1 MTNDLSPRL
10 VVLDDPQSLSA
21 EAYRVLRM
29 SLHYATSGTKPRS
42 VLITSADMGA
52 GKSTIT
58 ANLGILLAQ
67 IDRSVLLVDADL
79 RHPVL
84 HTLLQV
90 PGALGLS
97 SYLSGRAALEAVVT
111 RTSVPKLFL
120 MPSGP
125 IPPNPSDLLSSH
137 RMRDLLK
144 TVAEQYDLV
153 LLDSPPVL
161 AASDATTL
169 APVVDGILLVVG
181 SGVPELSLRRA
192 KDQLEAVHG
201 RILGAVV
208 NQREVRHA
216 GHRARGGLSR
226 VPQAA
231 AVRLGGAGRAA
242 ATLGAG
248 AAGTSLRGLRHVG
261 DRARDGLSR
270 VPQAAAVRLGG
281 VGRTVA
287 AYRAGVAETGRRA
300 MSGLAGISQ
309 AGAARLGGAG
319 RAVATLGAGI
329 AGTSH
334 RAGHRAM
341 NGLAGVS
348 RAGAVRLGDA
358 GRAVATLGAG
368 VAGMSL
374 RGLRHVGDRA
384 LGGLSRVPQAAAR
397 LGGAC
402 RAAAAYGAGV
412 AATSHRAGRRATSGL
427 AGVSQAW
434 AARLGGA
441 GRAVATLGAGIAG
454 TSLHGLRHVGDRARD
469 GLSRVP
475 QAAARLRDA
484 SRAVATLGIAVAETS
499 QRQLGYVRDRA
510 LRTTMTTA
518 LSGFATG
525 LALVYI
531 ATGFLGWPAVPL
543 DRTPPVTARAS
554 TGPGPRLAP
563 SAKATSPPRGLA
575 SGPAAEVRHPSAASP
590 ASPPEVVAIRFGVID
605 RRRLDWTWSWRVT
618 IHTPDDTARVN
629 ARIEYIE
636 FQGSTRRLVGYE
648 ELCGLRLAHG
658 RLESIE
664 GIRTIS
670 SADSRRI
677 STMTATVSAATEGA
691 DSTTCHP
698 SSAGGHTPLARGL
711 QVGV

>member
-216 GHRARGGLSR
+216 GHRALDGLSR

-270 VPQAAAVRLGG
+270 VPQAAAVRLGR
-281 VGRTVA
+281 GRPHRGRVPRRGCRDGPPCDE
-287 AYRAGVAETGRRA
+287 RAGRHFSGGGGSSGGRGPGRGHA
-300 MSGLAGISQ
+300 RRWNCRDEPPR
-309 AGAARLGGAG
+309 GAPR
-319 RAVATLGAGI
+319 
-329 AGTSH
+329 
-334 RAGHRAM
+334 
-341 NGLAGVS
+341 
-348 RAGAVRLGDA
+348 DE
-358 GRAVATLGAG
+358 
-368 VAGMSL
+368 
-374 RGLRHVGDRA
+374 
-384 LGGLSRVPQAAAR
+384 
-397 LGGAC
+397 
-402 RAAAAYGAGV
+402 
-412 AATSHRAGRRATSGL
+412 RAGRRVPGGGSSSG
-427 AGVSQAW
+427 
-434 AARLGGA
+434 
-441 GRAVATLGAGIAG
+441 
-454 TSLHGLRHVGDRARD
+454 
-469 GLSRVP
+469 
-475 QAAARLRDA
+475 
-484 SRAVATLGIAVAETS
+484 
-499 QRQLGYVRDRA
+499 
-510 LRTTMTTA
+510 
-518 LSGFATG
+518 
-525 LALVYI
+525 
-531 ATGFLGWPAVPL
+531 
-543 DRTPPVTARAS
+543 
-554 TGPGPRLAP
+554 
-563 SAKATSPPRGLA
+563 
-575 SGPAAEVRHPSAASP
+575 
-590 ASPPEVVAIRFGVID
+590 
-605 RRRLDWTWSWRVT
+605 
-618 IHTPDDTARVN
+618 
-629 ARIEYIE
+629 
-636 FQGSTRRLVGYE
+636 
-648 ELCGLRLAHG
+648 
-658 RLESIE
+658 
-664 GIRTIS
+664 
-670 SADSRRI
+670 
-677 STMTATVSAATEGA
+677 
-691 DSTTCHP
+691 
-698 SSAGGHTPLARGL
+698 
-711 QVGV
+711 

>member
-1 MTNDLSPRL
+1 
-10 VVLDDPQSLSA
+10 
-21 EAYRVLRM
+21 
-29 SLHYATSGTKPRS
+29 
-42 VLITSADMGA
+42 LITSADVGA

-79 RHPVL
+79 RRPVL

-90 PGALGLS
+90 PNVLGLS
-97 SYLSGRAALEAVVT
+97 SYLSGRAMLEAVVT
-111 RTSVPKLFL
+111 RTAVPKLSL

-125 IPPNPSDLLSSH
+125 IPPNASDLLASR
-137 RMRDLLK
+137 RMRDLLEA
-144 TVAEQYDLV
+144 VAEQYDLV

-161 AASDATTL
+161 AVSDATTL

-181 SGVPELSLRRA
+181 SGVPEVSLRRA
-192 KDQLEAVHG
+192 KEQLEAVHG

-208 NQREVRHA
+208 NQREVRRV
-216 GHRARGGLSR
+216 GDRALDGLAR

-231 AVRLGGAGRAA
+231 AAGLGGAGRA
-242 ATLGAG
+242 
-248 AAGTSLRGLRHVG
+248 
-261 DRARDGLSR
+261 
-270 VPQAAAVRLGG
+270 
-281 VGRTVA
+281 VA
-287 AYRAGVAETGRRA
+287 AYGAGVAETSHRAGHRA
-300 MSGLAGISQ
+300 MSGLAGASR

-319 RAVATLGAGI
+319 RAVATLGAGV
-329 AGTSH
+329 AGT
-334 RAGHRAM
+334 
-341 NGLAGVS
+341 
-348 RAGAVRLGDA
+348 
-358 GRAVATLGAG
+358 
-368 VAGMSL
+368 SL
-374 RGLRHVGDRA
+374 RGLRHAGDRA
-384 LGGLSRVPQAAAR
+384 LD
-397 LGGAC
+397 
-402 RAAAAYGAGV
+402 
-412 AATSHRAGRRATSGL
+412 GL
-427 AGVSQAW
+427 A
-434 AARLGGA
+434 RM
-441 GRAVATLGAGIAG
+441 
-454 TSLHGLRHVGDRARD
+454 
-469 GLSRVP
+469 P

-484 SRAVATLGIAVAETS
+484 GRAVATLGIAVAETS
-499 QRQLGYVRDRA
+499 QRQLGYVRDSA

-575 SGPAAEVRHPSAASP
+575 SGPAVEVRHPSAASP

-605 RRRLDWTWSWRVT
+605 RRQPDWTWSWRVT

-670 SADSRRI
+670 AADSRRI
-677 STMTATVSAATEGA
+677 STMTATVSAAAEGA
-691 DSTTCHP
+691 DSATCRP
-698 SSAGGHTPLARGL
+698 RSADGRTPLARGSQL
-711 QVGV
+711 GV

>member
-1 MTNDLSPRL
+1 
-10 VVLDDPQSLSA
+10 
-21 EAYRVLRM
+21 
-29 SLHYATSGTKPRS
+29 
-42 VLITSADMGA
+42 LITSADVGA

-79 RHPVL
+79 RRPVL

-90 PGALGLS
+90 PNVLGLS
-97 SYLSGRAALEAVVT
+97 SYLSGRAMLEAVVT
-111 RTSVPKLFL
+111 RTAVPKLSL

-125 IPPNPSDLLSSH
+125 IPPNPSDLLASR
-137 RMRDLLK
+137 RMRDLLEA
-144 TVAEQYDLV
+144 VAEQYDLV

-161 AASDATTL
+161 AVSDATTL

-181 SGVPELSLRRA
+181 SGVPEVSLRRA
-192 KDQLEAVHG
+192 KEQLEAVHG

-216 GHRARGGLSR
+216 GDRALDGLAR

-231 AVRLGGAGRAA
+231 AAGLGGAGRAV
-242 ATLGAG
+242 ATLGIA
-248 AAGTSLRGLRHVG
+248 
-261 DRARDGLSR
+261 
-270 VPQAAAVRLGG
+270 
-281 VGRTVA
+281 
-287 AYRAGVAETGRRA
+287 VAETSQRAEHRA
-300 MSGLAGISQ
+300 MSGLAGASR

-319 RAVATLGAGI
+319 RAVATLGAGV
-329 AGTSH
+329 AGTSLRGLRH
-334 RAGHRAM
+334 AGDRALD
-341 NGLAGVS
+341 GLA
-348 RAGAVRLGDA
+348 RMPQAAARLRDA
-358 GRAVATLGAG
+358 GRAVATLG
-368 VAGMSL
+368 
-374 RGLRHVGDRA
+374 
-384 LGGLSRVPQAAAR
+384 
-397 LGGAC
+397 
-402 RAAAAYGAGV
+402 
-412 AATSHRAGRRATSGL
+412 
-427 AGVSQAW
+427 
-434 AARLGGA
+434 
-441 GRAVATLGAGIAG
+441 
-454 TSLHGLRHVGDRARD
+454 
-469 GLSRVP
+469 
-475 QAAARLRDA
+475 
-484 SRAVATLGIAVAETS
+484 
-499 QRQLGYVRDRA
+499 YVRDSA

-575 SGPAAEVRHPSAASP
+575 SGPAVEVRHPSAASP

-605 RRRLDWTWSWRVT
+605 RRQPDWTWSWRVT

-670 SADSRRI
+670 AAASRRI
-677 STMTATVSAATEGA
+677 STMTATVSAAAEGA
-691 DSTTCHP
+691 DSATCRP
-698 SSAGGHTPLARGL
+698 RSADGRTPLARGSQL
-711 QVGV
+711 GV